1 MFVVKKTGLVP
12 VVSMVR
18 GGRSGVYGVPPAV
31 ARKGVAD
38 GTLALFTDIPG
49 DIETFEVA
57 GPAAPEPEPK
67 EVDDGEVI
75 EIPDDWAERH
85 HLFRMSLAKKISG
98 ADVPKATDEQKEAG
112 TTTVDL
118 ADAIIKA
125 EVERRAA
132 ADSPTE

>member
-12 VVSMVR
+12 VVSIR

-38 GTLALFTDIPG
+38 GTLSLFTDIPD
-49 DIETFEVA
+49 DIETIEVA
-57 GPAAPEPEPK
+57 GPAETAPEPK
-67 EVDDGEVI
+67 KVDDVELI
-75 EIPDDWAERH
+75 DIPDDWAERH

-118 ADAIIKA
+118 ADAIIAA
-125 EVERRAA
+125 EIQRRAA